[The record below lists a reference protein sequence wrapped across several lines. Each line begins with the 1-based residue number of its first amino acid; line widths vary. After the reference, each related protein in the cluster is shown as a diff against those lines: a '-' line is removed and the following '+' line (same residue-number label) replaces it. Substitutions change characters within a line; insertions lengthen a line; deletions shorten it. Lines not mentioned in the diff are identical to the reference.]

1 MLWHAI
7 RFDASALTERDALSH
22 WASWAMSFTPAVSLE
37 PPAGLLL
44 DTGPSLRY
52 FGGLDAFESRL
63 RQGLDGHPASI
74 ASAPTPGAASLL
86 ARWRDGARCTELA
99 DLPACVG
106 RLPVGLLA
114 AAQDHLDALES
125 AGLRRISA
133 LLALPRAGLARRFG
147 QELLDEL
154 DRALGRLP
162 DPRPRHAPP
171 PAFDMRLELPARVDS
186 AQALDW
192 AAGRLVER
200 LCEWLQASRK
210 AARRFELAIRHD
222 DGSPDT
228 VVAPGLAEPAW
239 HADRLRPL
247 LRERLAALKLPAPAT
262 ALRLRCR
269 EIDAAAA
276 ESGQL
281 FPDPASVAGTLA
293 PLIER
298 LQARLGH
305 QRVQR
310 LQPLPDHR
318 PEAAW
323 QACEVDLARLRR
335 RPEASARRPRC
346 AAENPVQADEPA
358 ARFAA
363 LPRPLWL
370 LDSPVAIGERNGRP
384 FRDGPLSLLA
394 GPERIES
401 GWWEDRSVQ
410 RDYFVA
416 EDSLHR
422 LLWIYRERLRDDA
435 TGGWFLHGRFG

>member
-7 RFDASALTERDALSH
+7 QFDASALVERDALSG
-22 WASWAMSFTPAVSLE
+22 WATRAMRFTPAVSLD

-52 FGGLDAFESRL
+52 FGGLDALENRI
-63 RQGLDGHPASI
+63 RRELDGHPPSIASI
-74 ASAPTPGAASLL
+74 ACAPTPCAASLL
-86 ARWRDGARCTELA
+86 ARWRDGARCAGLA
-99 DLPACVG
+99 DLSACLG
-106 RLPVGLLA
+106 PLPVGLLA
-114 AAQDHLDALES
+114 AAQDTLDTLES

-147 QELLDEL
+147 QALLDEL

-171 PAFDMRLELPARVDS
+171 PAFDMRLELPVRVDS
-186 AQALDW
+186 APALDW
-192 AAGRLVER
+192 AAGRLLER
-200 LCEWLQASRK
+200 LCDWLQASRK
-210 AARRFELAIRHD
+210 AARRFELLIAHD
-222 DGSPDT
+222 DGPPDT

-239 HADRLRPL
+239 QVDRLRPL
-247 LRERLAALKLPAPAT
+247 LRERLAALKLPAPAI
-262 ALRLRCR
+262 ALRLRCS
-269 EIDAAAA
+269 ELDAAAV

-281 FPDPASVAGTLA
+281 FPDPVSVTGALA

-305 QRVQR
+305 HRVQR
-310 LQPLPDHR
+310 LQPLSDHR

-335 RPEASARRPRC
+335 KPETSRKPGK
-346 AAENPVQADEPA
+346 PVEADEPA

-384 FRDGPLSLLA
+384 FRDGPLNLLA

-401 GWWEDRSVQ
+401 GWWEVRSVQ